1 MCVYRTPHC
10 TSGSLL
16 QDEVDSPFNFR
27 HRLSNKLLKKD
38 RKKQEP
44 QRQEPHVPNNEEPPE
59 IIKPNDAREEAKL
72 ILSDSNESLNQE
84 PRLEVPPG
92 NDPLSQLASESP
104 TKSAVISL
112 LDPVRGSRSVGEEH
126 TSGNSSSSLGQCL
139 NLEDHNR
146 LRTFVQEFVGQRL
159 LPHLEAVL
167 KNLNEWVGEGRR
179 VGGGS

>member
-1 MCVYRTPHC
+1 MCVSI
-10 TSGSLL
+10 TSLFSLP
-16 QDEVDSPFNFR
+16 QDEVDGNFR
-27 HRLSNKLLKKD
+27 HRLSNKLFRRD

-72 ILSDSNESLNQE
+72 IMSDSNESLNHE
-84 PRLEVPPG
+84 PRSEVPPG

-112 LDPVRGSRSVGEEH
+112 LDPVRGSRSVGEDQK
-126 TSGNSSSSLGQCL
+126 SGGSSSSVGQCL
-139 NLEDHNR
+139 SLEDHNR
-146 LRTFVQEFVGQRL
+146 LRMFVQEFVGLKL

-167 KNLNEWVGEGRR
+167 KNLNEWVGEGKKGWGR
-179 VGGGS
+179 